1 MYPPATSFI
10 SVTVSL
16 ARFAEGNNWFG
27 IYPYWYFGSTPFNYL
42 TGPVVPAILVVLVK
56 ILPNFSLFDLS
67 YFILITSH
75 FALSLGWGL
84 LGWNLSKKKTIGI
97 LVFLISLVL
106 PWKIVSSLALSEV
119 SAVVASSL
127 TPWVLLAF
135 RVQAFG
141 SEAQV
146 FDSEVVQTRGA
157 RRGSGTSDRTVQSQK
172 FFKLITNPYTLVP
185 ILLFTILLLVNVI
198 ASIPAIIGLIVL
210 AVTTYKK
217 WEEGIRK
224 VVIVVLVGWALTLWW
239 YEPNFWLTIFK
250 APSFGGKSAVSVF
263 LWLFSLL
270 RGLVPVILAVAVV
283 WWGFSKKDKFL
294 RFSLSWFAIFLI
306 LTVLRFLSN
315 PDFWL
320 DWTSWMG
327 EVEVGGVLL
336 LGYFLAR
343 SSNASVLRSDVRRTS
358 DTLALRA
365 RLGLTRSKASSPRN
379 ESSGGVYPERES
391 KGHVFGY
398 FKTAIQRLSMFG
410 IWSLVIVVLLIGG
423 WFVAWQQRDFWL
435 PRKSI
440 EETAEYRIAS
450 FLNENVKSDET
461 VFLSGTTAFW
471 LDSFYDIK
479 QVRGGADQSS
489 LHPAWREAA
498 WELRQGS
505 STQKAEIW
513 LKDLGINYVVVHTNK
528 SLEFYHDFK
537 NTGKFERS
545 SILRKFYDERGDV
558 IYKVEDN

>member
-306 LTVLRFLSN
+306 LTILRFLSN

-320 DWTSWMG
+320 DWISWLG
-327 EVEVGGVLL
+327 EVEMGAVLL
-336 LGYFLAR
+336 ASMLIFRSVRHFKKRSTEVSSDHIFYNSVSLKPTLADNSDIKSNVKSSARFVMFLKWLPSLNFDRKFAIFYLLFTIYFL
-343 SSNASVLRSDVRRTS
+343 
-358 DTLALRA
+358 
-365 RLGLTRSKASSPRN
+365 
-379 ESSGGVYPERES
+379 
-391 KGHVFGY
+391 
-398 FKTAIQRLSMFG
+398 
-410 IWSLVIVVLLIGG
+410 GG
-423 WFVAWQQRDFWL
+423 WFFAWQKRDLWL

-471 LDSFYDIK
+471 LNSFYDIK
-479 QVRGGADQSS
+479 QVRGGADQASVDS
-489 LHPAWREAA
+489 KWREAT
-498 WELRQGS
+498 WEIREGVTAQG
-505 STQKAEIW
+505 TEKVVRE
-513 LKDLGINYVVVHTNK
+513 LGINYIVVHKNQ
-528 SLEFYHDFK
+528 SAEFYHDFK
-537 NTGKFERS
+537 NIGKFEGLADLEK
-545 SILRKFYDERGDV
+545 IYEDNGDLV
-558 IYKVEDN
+558 YKVE